1 MAQPKPATLQPEGRQ
16 VHDAVWIG
24 ATLQRMAAFIR
35 TQVPSGE
42 PLGLVGIQTGGAVL
56 AQRLAQALSRPG
68 AVPPVGTLD
77 ITHYRDDAGVARRHT
92 ASAALPFEVAGRWIF
107 LVDDVLFK
115 GRTARAAL
123 DALIDLG
130 RPKAIRFMVL
140 VDREGREFPIRADYA
155 GETLSL
161 PPQER
166 IDVTLKET
174 HGEDAVRILSA

>member
-1 MAQPKPATLQPEGRQ
+1 MVQPKLAPSHPEGRQ
-16 VHDAVWIG
+16 VHDAVWVGSTI
-24 ATLQRMAAFIR
+24 QRMAAFIR
-35 TQVPSGE
+35 AQVSSGE

-68 AVPPVGTLD
+68 FPVPIGTLD
-77 ITHYRDDAGVARRHT
+77 ITHYRDDAGKARRHT
-92 ASAALPFEVAGRWIF
+92 ASASLPFEVEDRWIF
-107 LVDDVLFK
+107 LVDDVLYK

-140 VDREGREFPIRADYA
+140 VEREGREFPIRADYA

-161 PPQER
+161 PPQEK